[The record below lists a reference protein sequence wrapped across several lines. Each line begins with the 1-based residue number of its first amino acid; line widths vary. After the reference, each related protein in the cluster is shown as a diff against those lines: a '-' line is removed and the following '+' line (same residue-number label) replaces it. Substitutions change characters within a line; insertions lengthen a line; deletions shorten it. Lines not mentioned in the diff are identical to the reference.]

1 MLFQIYFT
9 VHAFFVLLQII
20 FLQLAC
26 TLPAL
31 GFIVLVIFP
40 GLVPESPRFQ
50 ICHFFCLGWFPWL
63 LHLGLVDKWKLNCCQ
78 GGCWRLVGRMKQKR
92 SWAEQ
97 RKKTGS
103 LRTRNRP
110 MRPWN
115 RLRQKKEER
124 RMAGKKARLE
134 KERLSRV
141 ATYLTCSRRSISAN
155 PLLSCEEICT
165 KHSLFSV

>member
-50 ICHFFCLGWFPWL
+50 VFTFSAWGDFLDSST
-63 LHLGLVDKWKLNCCQ
+63 LGLWINENSIAAKVAV
-78 GGCWRLVGRMKQKR
+78 GGW
-92 SWAEQ
+92 
-97 RKKTGS
+97 
-103 LRTRNRP
+103 P
-110 MRPWN
+110 
-115 RLRQKKEER
+115 EE
-124 RMAGKKARLE
+124 
-134 KERLSRV
+134 
-141 ATYLTCSRRSISAN
+141 
-155 PLLSCEEICT
+155 
-165 KHSLFSV
+165 